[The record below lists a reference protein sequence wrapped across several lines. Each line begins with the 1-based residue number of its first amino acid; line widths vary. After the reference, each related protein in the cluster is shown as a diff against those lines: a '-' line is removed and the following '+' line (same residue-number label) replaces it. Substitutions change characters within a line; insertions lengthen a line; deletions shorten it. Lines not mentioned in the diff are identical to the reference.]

1 MTFFLTGQP
10 DEADN
15 EENAASSP
23 PAHKSSPLFKQDNM
37 LPERLAGEH
46 LSLSAYISKHLQDYA
61 SDSASPSQQNL
72 LSGKLTPHRP
82 DAGKESHA
90 TGVYLNSLD
99 VEMAAGLEQYLPS
112 PIFRMQ
118 IAKRRL
124 DGEIQELR
132 QRLAK
137 YEKLTEHAADMHG
150 QISVLRDR
158 LAAMERRRDNLGQQ
172 LSANLGVIPRL
183 YTMLQRKSKWPD
195 WLLKSG
201 EKLKSLLLALFY
213 GQTYSRVQADRM
225 ELQAL
230 EELYAECFKARG
242 NTEGKVDAD
251 LEAIVNRFEQVAKGS
266 ETHVLNL
273 KPISFSKRL
282 WQEARGLVK

>member
-15 EENAASSP
+15 KENTASSLH
-23 PAHKSSPLFKQDNM
+23 AHKSSALFKQDNV

-46 LSLSAYISKHLQDYA
+46 LSLSAYISKHLQDYS
-61 SDSASPSQQNL
+61 SDSAPKNQQNL
-72 LSGKLTPHRP
+72 SSGELTPHRT

-90 TGVYLNSLD
+90 KGLYLNSLD

-137 YEKLTEHAADMHG
+137 YEKLTEHAADMQE
-150 QISVLRDR
+150 QISALRSR
-158 LAAMERRRDNLGQQ
+158 LAAMERRRENLGQQ

-183 YTMLQRKSKWPD
+183 YAMLQQKSKRPD

-201 EKLKSLLLALFY
+201 EQLKSLLLAMFY
-213 GQTYSRVQADRM
+213 GPSYSKVQADRIEM
-225 ELQAL
+225 QAL
-230 EELYAECFKARG
+230 EELYAECFKTRG

>member
-10 DEADN
+10 DEAAN
-15 EENAASSP
+15 EENTASSP
-23 PAHKSSPLFKQDNM
+23 PAHKSNPLFKQDNM

-46 LSLSAYISKHLQDYA
+46 LSLSAYISKHLQDYT
-61 SDSASPSQQNL
+61 SDSASQNQQNL
-72 LSGKLTPHRP
+72 LSGELTPPRTH
-82 DAGKESHA
+82 ASKESHA

-137 YEKLTEHAADMHG
+137 YEKLTEHATDMQA
-150 QISVLRDR
+150 QISALRSR
-158 LAAMERRRDNLGQQ
+158 LAAMERRRENLGQQ

-183 YTMLQRKSKWPD
+183 YAMLQQKSKRPD

-201 EKLKSLLLALFY
+201 EKLKTLLLAMFY
-213 GQTYSRVQADRM
+213 GPSYFNVQTDRM
-225 ELQAL
+225 ELQGL
-230 EELYAECFKARG
+230 QELYAECLKVRG
-242 NTEGKVDAD
+242 NGEGKVDAD
-251 LEAIVNRFEQVAKGS
+251 LEAIVNRFEQVAQGS
-266 ETHVLNL
+266 EMHVLNL